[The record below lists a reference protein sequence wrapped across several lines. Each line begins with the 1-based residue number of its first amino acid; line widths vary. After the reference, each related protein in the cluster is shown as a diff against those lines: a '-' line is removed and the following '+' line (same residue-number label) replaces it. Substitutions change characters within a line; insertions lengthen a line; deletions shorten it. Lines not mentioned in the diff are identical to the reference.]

1 MVSGISKT
9 HSRNNKTT
17 KLKTEKLRDF
27 VSSWQNV
34 MKTFK
39 IIMDKVLEAGALLS
53 LLGMI
58 SVVTVQVVARFA
70 LPKAPPW
77 TEEAA
82 RIFFVYTV
90 AFAGGLAVKA
100 NAFVYVD
107 TFVNMLPKKVQ
118 LIIKMCI
125 HLIIVAFMGIIAY
138 HSTTYIQVGSIQ
150 LSPVLRIR
158 MSYVFASTFIVSFFI
173 GIYSAIECGKTFLSL
188 KGSKE

>member
-1 MVSGISKT
+1 
-9 HSRNNKTT
+9 
-17 KLKTEKLRDF
+17 
-27 VSSWQNV
+27 

-39 IIMDKVLEAGALLS
+39 KLMDNALEAGALLS

-58 SVVTVQVVARFA
+58 GVVTIQVVARYA

-100 NAFVYVD
+100 GAFVAVD
-107 TFVNMLPKKVQ
+107 TFVTMLPKKLQ
-118 LIIKMCI
+118 TLITMLI
-125 HLIIVAFMGIIAY
+125 HFVTVLFMWLIAY
-138 HSTTYIQVGSIQ
+138 HSLTYIKVGAIQ
-150 LSPVLRIR
+150 LSPALRVR

-173 GIYSAIECGKTFLSL
+173 GLYSAIECGKTFLSL
-188 KGSKE
+188 KGGTTVKS